1 MIIAGE
7 ASGDLYGASL
17 AQHLFNILPNITI
30 TGIGGSKMKEAGV
43 KLIFDASDIAVV
55 GISEVFSKLKV
66 IQQAFKQTSRLLTLE
81 KPDMLILIDY
91 PDFNLRLAKVA
102 KKHGIPIV
110 YYISPQVWA
119 WRSGRIK
126 TIAKLVN
133 KMLVIFPFEVPL
145 YEEAEVDVEFVGHPL
160 IDIVKPEFT
169 KSESCQQFK
178 IDAKKPIIGLLP
190 GSRKNEIDSL
200 LPNILDSAELL
211 SKEIPDIQFL
221 IPVSKTVD
229 LNEIKNKVDARK
241 INIRLIS
248 EKAYEIM
255 NISDILIAASGTA
268 TLEAAIIGTPM
279 VVIYKVSLIS
289 YLLGRLLIN
298 VPYISLA
305 NLVAGKEVVPELI
318 QFAVKPKNIKEEVMK
333 IIKDDNLR
341 KKIKEELGN
350 VKAKLG
356 LSGASQR
363 VAEIVSKILIKD
375 NIYESL

>member
-17 AQHLFNILPNITI
+17 AQHLFNILPNLTI
-30 TGIGGSKMKEAGV
+30 MGIGGSKMKKAGV

-160 IDIVKPEFT
+160 IDIVKPELT

-211 SKEIPDIQFL
+211 SKEIPDVQFL

-229 LNEIKNKVDARK
+229 LDEIKNKVDARK

-289 YLLGRLLIN
+289 YLLGRLLID

-375 NIYESL
+375 NIYEPL